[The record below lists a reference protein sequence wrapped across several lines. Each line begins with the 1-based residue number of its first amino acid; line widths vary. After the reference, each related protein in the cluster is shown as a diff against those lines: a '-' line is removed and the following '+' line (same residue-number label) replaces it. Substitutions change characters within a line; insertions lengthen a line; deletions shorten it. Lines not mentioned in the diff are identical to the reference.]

1 MINLRLPSEWLDTY
15 VQAMYS
21 HETGN
26 VVRRLV
32 VLPGFW
38 TIQTSAHATL
48 NEAISRA
55 LEAIDP
61 YFRQG
66 CVVRLDDEW
75 GGDLGVKE
83 RKAIPLALLKG
94 NDYWFCMGTDVDDA
108 LVAVHVCDSKGKC
121 LENTAWQTDVLPL
134 RGFLSWRQVRI
145 TLLLRLRVPRSRGL
159 IGQCCMV

>member
-1 MINLRLPSEWLDTY
+1 MCKRCTR
-15 VQAMYS
+15 
-21 HETGN
+21 TKRGN

-121 LENTAWQTDVLPL
+121 LENTAWQNGRFAAARILVLATGTYYIIVEVTSSPVERTHWAML
-134 RGFLSWRQVRI
+134 YGLKHCC
-145 TLLLRLRVPRSRGL
+145 PR
-159 IGQCCMV
+159 